1 MMIIRPIEHSDL
13 DQFENLVEQTSFGL
27 TTLPRDRNL
36 LEQRIQDSRRS
47 FESRAVKPGG
57 ETYLFVMED
66 LEAGKVVGTCGIS
79 SKIGGYEPHYAYRI
93 ETTVHESTNINVV
106 KEIRSLHLVREHSGP
121 SEVGSLFILPDCRKG
136 GLGRLLSLSRF
147 MFMAE
152 FSERFEP
159 AVIAEMRGVVDETGH
174 SPFWEALGRHFF
186 DIDFPQADYHSMKD
200 KRFIAELMPHH
211 PIYIVLL
218 DPEAQKVIGE
228 VHPATRPALRMLE
241 EEGLRFNGM
250 VDIFEAGPILSSP
263 VEKVRTVRESKKAI
277 VTGVTDED
285 ISSGD
290 CILTNTDLDFR
301 AVLGAFAQD
310 SEGGVRISEKIASAL
325 NVKAGDGIRFAP
337 LRPGKKK
344 APIEIESLD

>member
-13 DQFENLVEQTSFGL
+13 DQFEDLVEQTSFGL
-27 TTLPRDRNL
+27 TTLPRDRDL
-36 LEQRIQDSRRS
+36 LAQRIADSQRS
-47 FESRAVKPGG
+47 FKSKASRPMG

-106 KEIRSLHLVREHSGP
+106 KEIQALHLVREHSGP
-121 SEVGSLFILPDCRKG
+121 SEVGSLFISPDYRKG

-152 FSERFEP
+152 FRERFEP
-159 AVIAEMRGVVDETGH
+159 TVIAEMRGVVDKTGH

-200 KRFIAELMPHH
+200 KRFIAELMPTH

-218 DPEAQKVIGE
+218 PPEAQEVIGD
-228 VHPATRPALRMLE
+228 VHPDTRPARRMLE
-241 EEGLRFNGM
+241 DEGLCSNGM

-263 VEKVRTVRESKKAI
+263 VEKVRTVRESKKGI
-277 VTGVTDED
+277 VTGLTDEEVPP
-285 ISSGD
+285 GG
-290 CILTNTDLDFR
+290 CILTNTSLDFR

-310 SEGGVRISEKIASAL
+310 SEGGVRISKKIASTL
-325 NVKAGDGIRFAP
+325 NVKTGDEIRFAP
-337 LRPGKKK
+337 LRSGKKR
-344 APIEIESLD
+344 ASIEIESLD